1 MALSELYESTIEEVR
16 AYFGFSEF
24 VCDPQE
30 ITDTLEMSPD
40 EVQRKGERR
49 VLRNGHSIDASF
61 HSWSIE
67 SECNSKDVNVHLRQL
82 LHRLEGKEAL
92 IREEWNPSFSI
103 LWKGNYLYAG
113 SGPFFERDVLMG
125 IVRCSADL
133 WQDIYQIDR
142 KDEEV

>member
-1 MALSELYESTIEEVR
+1 MALSELYESTIEKVR

-24 VCDPQE
+24 ECDPQE
-30 ITDTLEMSPD
+30 ITDTLGLSPD
-40 EVQRKGERR
+40 EVRRKGERR
-49 VLRNGHSIDASF
+49 VLRNSRFFDVPF

-67 SECNSKDVNVHLRQL
+67 SECDSKDVNVHLRQL

-92 IREEWNPSFSI
+92 IRMEWNPSFSI

-113 SGPFFERDVLMG
+113 SGPFFERDVLIG

-133 WQDIYQIDR
+133 WQDIYQIDSE
-142 KDEEV
+142 DEDI